1 VYALTTAAQFIAT
14 GAYQCVLVVGADTLS
29 RFLDMQ
35 DRTTCVLFGDGAGAA
50 IVRASE
56 EPGGLLSFV
65 LGADGSGA
73 EHLIVP
79 AGGSRCPPDEQSVAA
94 RNHSIRMNG
103 REVYRFST
111 TTPAEALVRA
121 ADKADVRIADLDLI
135 VAHQANMR
143 ILQTV
148 AHNLKMPEELFYNNI
163 ERIGNTSA
171 ASIPLALHDA
181 ASEGRLPP
189 GALVGLLGFGAGL
202 TWATA
207 IWRWHGL
214 CGHQAPD
221 A

>member
-1 VYALTTAAQFIAT
+1 
-14 GAYQCVLVVGADTLS
+14 
-29 RFLDMQ
+29 
-35 DRTTCVLFGDGAGAA
+35 
-50 IVRASE
+50 
-56 EPGGLLSFV
+56 
-65 LGADGSGA
+65 
-73 EHLIVP
+73 
-79 AGGSRCPPDEQSVAA
+79 
-94 RNHSIRMNG
+94 
-103 REVYRFST
+103 
-111 TTPAEALVRA
+111 
-121 ADKADVRIADLDLI
+121 
-135 VAHQANMR
+135 MR